1 MSRGGQEMFKRIEN
15 SQKPFLAAI
24 NGPALGG
31 EIFAFLPIITS

>member
-31 EIFAFLPIITS
+31 NFSFFDVIIT